1 MSSSNITSDGSLMNL
16 IIFFF
21 PSFHKI
27 RQWWRAIITHNVFIA
42 SWHAN
47 KAIFFTGEAE
57 RLENLLLSILAK
69 NYKKISDVWWLIFI
83 KLHFLCNSE
92 LWIKSAE
99 YGVDMPFA
107 LNSLESKTDRYWE
120 KSSMS
125 RLMRSALFE
134 LVFLDWGRNILF
146 QFKFSC

>member
-1 MSSSNITSDGSLMNL
+1 MLKWKWKSTRFFVSGTITSDGSLMNL

-47 KAIFFTGEAE
+47 KTIFFTGEAE
-57 RLENLLLSILAK
+57 RLENLFVSILAK
-69 NYKKISDVWWLIFI
+69 NSKIISYVGRL
-83 KLHFLCNSE
+83 LGHSNSE
-92 LWIKSAE
+92 LWIKSAG
-99 YGVDMPFA
+99 YGMDMPFA

-125 RLMRSALFE
+125 SLMRSALFE
-134 LVFLDWGRNILF
+134 LVCFEGETYCSN
-146 QFKFSC
+146 